1 MKLNKKLLQS
11 TVALILSAMLT
22 FSCGRHDR
30 YIVIQG
36 YAQGGTYSVK
46 LNMNGTE
53 GMIRMRPEAI
63 KTAIDSILNDIDTTL
78 SGYNKGSVLSRFN
91 AGKKVPVNDLFED
104 VCARAYDYFEETG
117 GALDCSSAPIF
128 DVWGFGFTRDSLP
141 SEDKVNAVLG
151 HCGMDRLVRNIREAA
166 GPDGLVSSVSVLN
179 DSVKAAEAEPVPAKL
194 NFNAIAQGYS
204 CDVVAGY
211 LYNLGVKDML
221 VDIGEIYCDGVNPD
235 GKPWKVGVDRP
246 FDGNNNPG
254 ADLDGV
260 WQSDGAPCGIV
271 TSGNYRKFYTKD
283 GKKYAHTIDP
293 RTGYPVMHNLLSA
306 TIVARNATDAD
317 AYATYCMVIGTD
329 KAREFIEAN
338 PDDIAGY
345 LIYSDDEGNM
355 HEWASDNF
363 SLIK

>member
-1 MKLNKKLLQS
+1 
-11 TVALILSAMLT
+11 MLT

-104 VCARAYDYFEETG
+104 VCARAYDYFDETG
-117 GALDCSSAPIF
+117 SALDCSSAPIF

-141 SEDKVNAVLG
+141 SEDKVNAILD

-166 GPDGLVSSVSVLN
+166 GPDGLVSSTSVLN

-246 FDGNNNPG
+246 FDGNNTPG
-254 ADLDGV
+254 ADIDGV

-271 TSGNYRKFYTKD
+271 TSGNYRNYKTD
-283 GKKYAHTIDP
+283 SLGNRYAHIISPDNGRP
-293 RTGYPVMHNLLSA
+293 AKSDILSA
-306 TIVARNATDAD
+306 TVIAPDCMTAD
-317 AYATYCMVIGTD
+317 AYATTLMVLGFE
-329 KAREFIEAN
+329 KSKQLLARHPELAAMLITSANGKFLLWHTPNYEA
-338 PDDIAGY
+338 
-345 LIYSDDEGNM
+345 E
-355 HEWASDNF
+355 
-363 SLIK
+363 

>member
-1 MKLNKKLLQS
+1 
-11 TVALILSAMLT
+11 
-22 FSCGRHDR
+22 
-30 YIVIQG
+30 
-36 YAQGGTYSVK
+36 
-46 LNMNGTE
+46 MNGTE

-104 VCARAYDYFEETG
+104 VCARAYDYFDETG

-166 GPDGLVSSVSVLN
+166 GPDGLVSSTSVLN

-211 LYNLGVKDML
+211 VYNLCV
-221 VDIGEIYCDGVNPD
+221 
-235 GKPWKVGVDRP
+235 
-246 FDGNNNPG
+246 
-254 ADLDGV
+254 
-260 WQSDGAPCGIV
+260 
-271 TSGNYRKFYTKD
+271 
-283 GKKYAHTIDP
+283 
-293 RTGYPVMHNLLSA
+293 
-306 TIVARNATDAD
+306 
-317 AYATYCMVIGTD
+317 
-329 KAREFIEAN
+329 
-338 PDDIAGY
+338 
-345 LIYSDDEGNM
+345 
-355 HEWASDNF
+355 
-363 SLIK
+363 